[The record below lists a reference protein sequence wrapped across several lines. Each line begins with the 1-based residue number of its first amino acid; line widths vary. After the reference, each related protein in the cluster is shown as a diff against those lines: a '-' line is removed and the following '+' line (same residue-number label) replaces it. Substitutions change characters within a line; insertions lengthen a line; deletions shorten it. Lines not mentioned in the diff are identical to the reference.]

1 MVLQLL
7 ASRYYDQSKSAC
19 ADTDY
24 GVYDQWVA
32 DLCRAWTEYNPGP
45 LTPVNR

>member
-7 ASRYYDQSKSAC
+7 ASRY
-19 ADTDY
+19 
-24 GVYDQWVA
+24 YDQWVA